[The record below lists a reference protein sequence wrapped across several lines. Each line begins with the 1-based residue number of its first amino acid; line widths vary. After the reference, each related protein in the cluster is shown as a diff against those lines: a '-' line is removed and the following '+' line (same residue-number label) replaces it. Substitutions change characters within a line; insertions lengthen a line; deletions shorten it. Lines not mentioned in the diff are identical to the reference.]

1 MGAKMLSYD
10 ERLRITDAYERLHN
24 AKTVAAVFG
33 ISVREVYSLA
43 QKRKAGDLAPKTHTR
58 GRKSKLSPEQR
69 QAIGQLVEDRPDITL
84 ADIKKAL
91 DLPISISRLCRI
103 LRSEGFRLKK
113 KVMHASEQK
122 RPRCTEEAQGVES
135 VHP

>member
-10 ERLRITDAYERLHN
+10 ERLRITDAYERLHD

-33 ISVREVYSLA
+33 MSVREVYSLA

-69 QAIGQLVEDRPDITL
+69 
-84 ADIKKAL
+84 
-91 DLPISISRLCRI
+91 
-103 LRSEGFRLKK
+103 
-113 KVMHASEQK
+113 
-122 RPRCTEEAQGVES
+122 
-135 VHP
+135 